1 MNEPVRDASV
11 PVQSATA
18 ESKEQAQGGQP
29 CAHEQQR
36 STLIATVA
44 WFRDLMLSVLIA
56 VLVILFLYR
65 PVKVE
70 GTSMMPSLYDQERLF
85 INQFS
90 YKFGIG
96 DIKRGDTVVFY
107 FPEDTTKS
115 YIKRVIGL
123 PGDTIEVD
131 DGYVIVNGKKLVENY
146 IPPEYRDDRSYPEHE
161 VPAGEY
167 FVLGDH
173 RVSSNDSRAWGFVPK
188 NYIYGKAVFV
198 FWPLD

>member
-1 MNEPVRDASV
+1 MNEPVRDVSLPA
-11 PVQSATA
+11 QSTAT
-18 ESKEQAQGGQP
+18 ES
-29 CAHEQQR
+29 HEQSR
-36 STLIATVA
+36 SALIATVA

-70 GTSMMPSLYDQERLF
+70 GTSMMPSLYDQELLF

-96 DIKRGDTVVFY
+96 DIKRGDTVVFW

-123 PGDTIEVD
+123 PGDRIEVD
-131 DGYVIVNGKKLVENY
+131 DGYVIVNSKKLVENY
-146 IPPEYRDDRSYPEHE
+146 VPPEYRDDRSYPEHV
-161 VPAGEY
+161 VPPGEY

-198 FWPLD
+198 FWPLDRMGTIR

>member
-1 MNEPVRDASV
+1 MSEPVPDAILSV
-11 PVQSATA
+11 PGPVSQVTDHS
-18 ESKEQAQGGQP
+18 
-29 CAHEQQR
+29 R
-36 STLIATVA
+36 STLVTTVA
-44 WFRDLMLSVLIA
+44 WLRDLMLSVLIA

-90 YKFGIG
+90 YKFGLG

-107 FPEDTTKS
+107 FPEDTTES

-123 PGDTIEVD
+123 PGDTVSVQ
-131 DGYVIVNGKKLVENY
+131 DGYVIVNGQKLVENY
-146 IPPEYRDDRSYPEHE
+146 VPTEYRDDRSYPARM
-161 VPAGEY
+161 VPPGEY

-173 RVSSNDSRAWGFVPK
+173 RSSSNDSRAWGFVPR

-198 FWPLD
+198 FWPLDRMGTVH

>member
-1 MNEPVRDASV
+1 MSEPLREGRLLEDRPLEA
-11 PVQSATA
+11 PQQHPRSA
-18 ESKEQAQGGQP
+18 
-29 CAHEQQR
+29 
-36 STLIATVA
+36 LITTVA

-96 DIKRGDTVVFY
+96 DIKRGDTVVFW

-123 PGDTIEVD
+123 PGDRIEVD
-131 DGYVIVNGKKLVENY
+131 DGYVIVNGKKLIENY
-146 IPPEYRDDRSYPEHE
+146 IPPEYRDDRSYPVHV
-161 VPAGEY
+161 VPPGEY

-198 FWPLD
+198 FWPPDRMGTVH